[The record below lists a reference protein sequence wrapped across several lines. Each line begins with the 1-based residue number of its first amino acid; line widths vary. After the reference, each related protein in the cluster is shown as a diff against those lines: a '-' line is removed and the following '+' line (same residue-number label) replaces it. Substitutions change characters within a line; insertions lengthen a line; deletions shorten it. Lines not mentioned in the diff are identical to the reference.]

1 MSKRMRPTG
10 RDEGFQKLRTM
21 RCFNE
26 VYERILAGWSMP
38 ELARFIQEDRNEYGQ
53 ATRPGLVQVLQR
65 FRDTIPP
72 ATLAKRVPSIH
83 QEAKVA
89 ADDGIDEL
97 KEFEKLFRMQM
108 ERIQIDVTNE
118 KNIGTLMPKMT
129 QEMRVAGE
137 LLGKIADLKMDLGV
151 NTRQLGQVDAVVT
164 IQNDVGKYGKESVKK
179 VMENPEKRRKVL
191 NMAERILA
199 LPSRTDKAAVAV
211 VTEEDAAEAEL
222 IALGMLADDEEHK
235 DEPT

>member
-1 MSKRMRPTG
+1 
-10 RDEGFQKLRTM
+10 M

-38 ELARFIQEDRNEYGQ
+38 ELARFIQEDRNEYGH

-65 FRDTIPP
+65 FKDTIPP
-72 ATLAKRVPSIH
+72 AEMAKRIPGSH
-83 QEAKVA
+83 AKAVA
-89 ADDGIDEL
+89 EVEEVVDGVKIL
-97 KEFEKLFRMQM
+97 GQLVKMQM
-108 ERIQIDVTNE
+108 ERIAIDITNE

-137 LLGKIADLKMDLGV
+137 LAAKLEDLKMDLGL
-151 NTRQLGQVDAVVT
+151 NTRHQGQVDVEVT
-164 IQNDVGKYGKESVKK
+164 IQAEAGGKYGKESVKK

-199 LPSRTDKAAVAV
+199 LPSRQEKATTSV
-211 VTEEDAAEAEL
+211 VTEEDATEAEL
-222 IALGMLADDEEHK
+222 VALGMIEEDLGGEDESKE
-235 DEPT
+235 EPK